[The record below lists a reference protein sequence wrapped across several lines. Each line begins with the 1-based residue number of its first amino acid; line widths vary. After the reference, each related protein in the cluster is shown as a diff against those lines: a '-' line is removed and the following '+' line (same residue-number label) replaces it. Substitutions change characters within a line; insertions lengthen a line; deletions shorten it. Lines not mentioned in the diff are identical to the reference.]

1 MTTTAHPDRNFTT
14 SDPCPA
20 YCTLTPGHDV
30 DSIHGEIDD
39 PAAQRSRGHGD
50 VKFGQLLAGGSQEF
64 TDNPGTYAHSVML
77 TVDNAAGALDF
88 ADPLDLRLLAHHAT
102 VAAEWLEAQR

>member
-1 MTTTAHPDRNFTT
+1 MTTTAHTDRNFTT
-14 SDPCPA
+14 TDPCPD

-39 PAAQRSRGHGD
+39 PSAQRSRGHGD
-50 VKFGQLLAGGSQEF
+50 VPFGLLLSGGSQEF
-64 TDNPGTYAHSVML
+64 TDQPGTFE
-77 TVDNAAGALDF
+77 AGVTLSIRTESLDF